1 MNQLAAWI
9 DNAAAVAPQ
18 SIALITGTEEFSFA
32 ALAAHR
38 QRNAADHGGS
48 RATAVT
54 SASSRELAFAAYACS
69 FAGVPLL
76 PLNPALSQPRRAALL
91 EQCGAQYTRSSGTPP
106 SPVELIIATSGSE
119 GAPKG
124 VMLSA
129 GNLAASVAASQRVLP
144 LHAGDIWLD
153 CLPLYHVGG
162 MAILWRCAAARATV
176 LLHEG
181 FDAGRAWEDLHTR
194 RVTHISLVPPML
206 ARILDISHGA
216 APPDSLQYVLCGGG
230 ALSGE
235 LAGRARASGWPLA
248 VSYGMSEAASQVAT
262 LSPLPEDWTPGCAGR
277 PLPGFEVRIRDADTA
292 GVGAVQIRGAALM
305 AGYANPG
312 LVPGDG
318 LDAGWFTSG
327 DCGRL
332 DADGMLHVLGR
343 RDDMLVSGGVNLHPA
358 VVEETLMRFPGL
370 RDAAVTALPDPV
382 WGERVTALVVGE
394 IDLAQLEAWCRAH
407 LAGALRP
414 RRIVRVAVLPRNA
427 LGKLERAK
435 LKEMASAL
443 NLDTT
448 I

>member
-18 SIALITGTEEFSFA
+18 SIALIADTEETSFA
-32 ALAAHR
+32 ALAAR
-38 QRNAADHGGS
+38 SRRAAARHAWGMLAS
-48 RATAVT
+48 LA
-54 SASSRELAFAAYACS
+54 SASAQALAESAYTCS
-69 FAGVPLL
+69 FAGVPFL
-76 PLNPALSQPRRAALL
+76 PLNPALPEAGRAALL
-91 EQCGAQYTRSSGTPP
+91 ARCWAEHARSSAGI
-106 SPVELIIATSGSE
+106 ELIIATSGSE
-119 GAPKG
+119 GSPKG

-129 GNLAASVAASQRVLP
+129 GNLAASVAASRQALP
-144 LHAGDIWLD
+144 LQAGDVWLD

-216 APPDSLQYVLCGGG
+216 APPDSLKYALCGGG

-235 LAGRARASGWPLA
+235 LAARARAAGWPLA

-262 LSPLPEDWTPGCAGR
+262 LSPLPENWTPGCAGR
-277 PLPGFEVRIRDADTA
+277 PLPGFEVRIRDADAA

-318 LDAGWFTSG
+318 LDEGWFTSG

-332 DADGMLHVLGR
+332 DAGGMLHVLGR

-394 IDLAQLEAWCRAH
+394 IDLAQLEAWCRAN

-414 RRIVRVAVLPRNA
+414 RRMLRVAALPRNA

-448 I
+448 L